1 MEEKERIR
9 SLLSSFLFLFL
20 FYMNTID
27 SINMNT
33 IDSINMNSIDYIN
46 T

>member
-1 MEEKERIR
+1 
-9 SLLSSFLFLFL
+9 
-20 FYMNTID
+20 
-27 SINMNT
+27 MNT

>member
-9 SLLSSFLFLFL
+9 SLLSSFLFLF
-20 FYMNTID
+20 YMNTID
-27 SINMNT
+27 SI
-33 IDSINMNSIDYIN
+33 INMNSIDYIN

>member
-1 MEEKERIR
+1 MEEKERIQ
-9 SLLSSFLFLFL
+9 SLLSSFLFLF
-20 FYMNTID
+20 Y
-27 SINMNT
+27 MNT